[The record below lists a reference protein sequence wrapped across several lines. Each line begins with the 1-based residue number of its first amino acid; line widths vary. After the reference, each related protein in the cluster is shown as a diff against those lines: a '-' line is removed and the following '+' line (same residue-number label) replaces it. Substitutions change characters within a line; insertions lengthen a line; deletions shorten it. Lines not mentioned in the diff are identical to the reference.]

1 MPPDTRSGELPREF
15 MYLVVSIMQCLLLL
29 TLDFRVVIFRKTKI
43 KKNKKKRG
51 VEGKGL

>member
-1 MPPDTRSGELPREF
+1 MPHDTRSGELPHEF

-29 TLDFRVVIFRKTKI
+29 TLDFRVVLYSRTK
-43 KKNKKKRG
+43 KKEKEKKRG